1 MDKLQKLEAAFARGA
16 HDEAN
21 AILADLKVRAVARRR
36 GVVIA
41 RRGLT
46 LDPRFAADAHLV
58 SFAAAELQG
67 EPDRGAGVGHGAQH
81 VRDCR
86 AAERPD
92 E

>member
-41 RRGLT
+41 APRSHT
-46 LDPRFAADAHLV
+46 FDPRSQRTLI
-58 SFAAAELQG
+58 SFPSL
-67 EPDRGAGVGHGAQH
+67 PPS
-81 VRDCR
+81 CKR
-86 AAERPD
+86 ARPRRRSGTWRATRLRLPRC
-92 E
+92 

>member
-41 RRGLT
+41 RRRSHTRSAFRSGRSSRFLRCRRVARRAR
-46 LDPRFAADAHLV
+46 PRRR
-58 SFAAAELQG
+58 SG
-67 EPDRGAGVGHGAQH
+67 TW
-81 VRDCR
+81 R
-86 AAERPD
+86 ATRSRLPRC
-92 E
+92 